1 KRSYYPRI
9 ASLRDTQKVC
19 NLIVCQKCPLYRG
32 LEIKQWHKKGRRKRN
47 GKQHLFS
54 NFVFYAK
61 TKFKI
66 DLAGNL
72 ACGFLVRLQLRN
84 SSGFSPNSPVFCL
97 KKKTTKTIC
106 ICKQT

>member
-1 KRSYYPRI
+1 MAQKR
-9 ASLRDTQKVC
+9 
-19 NLIVCQKCPLYRG
+19 
-32 LEIKQWHKKGRRKRN
+32 KGQRN
-47 GKQHLFS
+47 AKHLFS

-66 DLAGNL
+66 DLAGSL

-84 SSGFSPNSPVFCL
+84 SLGFPPNSPVFCL

-106 ICKQT
+106 ICEQI